1 MVFSIILAVVI
12 VVLIFNF
19 LRLSKKNTTNPAE
32 IFNNLKSDLLSSIRK
47 SKELRTKDK
56 NLFNFARQ
64 FFYSLSIIF
73 LALMAVSG
81 FLLPLFWQT
90 MDGILLFIHLFVA
103 PFFVVSVVVA
113 IALFAYRMQFNA
125 ADYAYLSAQRTAR
138 KQKSIF
144 WKKIYF
150 WLFIIAIIFNLG
162 SMLLAMYPLLG
173 TSGQNWLLNMHR
185 YSALVLLILTVNY
198 LTLKYTLKSNR

>member
-19 LRLSKKNTTNPAE
+19 LRLSKKNTTNLAE